1 MADHFDAGV
10 CIDALVIALQRCRP
24 TRGLIHHSHCG
35 VQHASGPYRAVL
47 ARHGIQQFMSPRGNC
62 SDSAPMESFF
72 ASLTT
77 ECVHDTRFRTR
88 AVAKAAVSYSRH

>member
-1 MADHFDAGV
+1 MADHLNTEV
-10 CIDALVIALQRCRP
+10 CNDALLMALQRCRP
-24 TRGLIHHSHCG
+24 TRGLIHHSRG
-35 VQHASGPYRAVL
+35 VQHASGLYRAVL
-47 ARHGIQQFMSPRGNC
+47 ARHRIEQFVSPRGNC

-77 ECVHDTRFRTR
+77 ERVHETRFRTR

>member
-1 MADHFDAGV
+1 MAAHLNAGV

-47 ARHGIQQFMSPRGNC
+47 ARHGIEQFVSPRGNS
-62 SDSAPMESFF
+62 SDSASMESFF

-77 ECVHDTRFRTR
+77 ECVHETRFRTR
-88 AVAKAAVSYSRH
+88 AVAKAAVSYLRH